1 MSDEQFK
8 LGDVVRHKSGTGP
21 AMVVIEIK
29 GEDEGMA
36 LNCEWVD
43 DFGGTEKP
51 QAMGIWLC
59 RTFVRVWSSTHSLV
73 WFC

>member
-1 MSDEQFK
+1 MNLKKGSLMSDEQFK

-43 DFGGTEKP
+43 DFGET
-51 QAMGIWLC
+51 QS
-59 RTFVRVWSSTHSLV
+59 RVYKAFALRKSS
-73 WFC
+73 